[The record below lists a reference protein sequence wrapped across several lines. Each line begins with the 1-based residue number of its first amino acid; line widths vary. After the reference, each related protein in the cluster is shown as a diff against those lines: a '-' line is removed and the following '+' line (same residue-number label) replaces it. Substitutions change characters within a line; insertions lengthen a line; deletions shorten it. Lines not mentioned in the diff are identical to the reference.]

1 MDGQAG
7 RQDGDAA
14 GSTSSAPCPPLL
26 VSACLAGLRTRLDG
40 SARSFPAVTSLASR
54 FSLIPVC
61 PEQLGG
67 LATPRAGAEI
77 CGGAGEQVL
86 SGSARVM
93 TADGHDVTDA
103 FLRGA
108 AEVLAVARLTGAGT
122 AVLKARSPS
131 CGVGATYDGTF
142 SHTLQPGSGV
152 AAALLESSGIVLFT
166 EEDCAGLEAG
176 LDRSDHREPRVAEE
190 GT

>member
-1 MDGQAG
+1 MGGQAG
-7 RQDGDAA
+7 RQDRGDPDCDPLA
-14 GSTSSAPCPPLL
+14 SRPPLL
-26 VSACLAGLRTRLDG
+26 VSACLVGLRTRLDG
-40 SARSFPAVTSLASR
+40 SARSFPGVTALASR
-54 FSLIPVC
+54 FCLIPVC

-77 CGGAGEQVL
+77 CGGSGDHVL

-93 TADGHDVTDA
+93 TAEGHDVTEA

-108 AEVLAVARLTGAGT
+108 AEVLAVARLTGADT

-131 CGVGATYDGTF
+131 CGVGTTYDGTF
-142 SHTLQPGSGV
+142 SHRLQPGSGV
-152 AAALLESSGIVLFT
+152 AAALLHDSGIALFT
-166 EEDCAGLEAG
+166 EEDCAGLWAG
-176 LDRSDHREPRVAEE
+176 SDHREPHVAEE